1 MSQRNKF
8 IKRYDA
14 NDPCPVC
21 GTGSKGCDLAENGS
35 QFCRGEPAYPEAWK
49 RVGES
54 KVGGFKIYRPIDA
67 TPANPVPT
75 KPARAVNWS
84 AKAVHYHSMLNAQ
97 SRADI
102 AALLRVPV
110 ESLNLIPMFGT
121 SGGSLSGGP
130 ICIIPEVEASGIV
143 VGLME
148 RIPDRDPKSKM
159 ITGGNRGVTL
169 ASGWDATTDDPLL
182 LVEGGTGTLACA
194 AAGLSVLGRPGADG
208 GVDIL
213 IEMAKKLPPTRPIL
227 VVGDNDPRV
236 NNKGKWEWPGRDGMR
251 KTAAELAAALP
262 NPILQAI
269 VPNSWGDEKP
279 VKDSRDW
286 LTDVRHGDKPWADRG
301 RELLAL
307 LVAAAATALP
317 PDEPPAAAP
326 DNTPPA
332 AADTADKPSKWS
344 VDPDNP
350 HRLARAY
357 LASLSPPDT
366 ALRLRFWREEFHE
379 WRDGCYHTVR
389 DADIRARLGAWLE
402 REFRRVYA
410 LELKEWKEKADQG
423 GRMPKERPVKSGLV
437 NDVVHALQSLILLPA
452 DTAAPSWI
460 DGDGPPASDLVACR
474 NGLVHLTTGRL
485 IPPTAGF
492 FSFTCSPF
500 DYDPAAPAPEAWM
513 RFLAQVWP
521 DDRASIDCLQE
532 WFGYLL
538 TGDNSQQKMLF
549 LLGVSRGGKST
560 VANVLT
566 QLVGERNVFGTS
578 YGTLANDFGLWPLVD
593 KSIALMGD
601 GRTSGREELDRDA
614 IEKMLKITGGDPVGI
629 NRKGKP
635 FVSAVLRTRF
645 VCVSNELPR
654 LYDNSGAMVGRMI
667 LLHFARTFRGR
678 EDTGLLPRLLG
689 ELPGILLW
697 AIDGLKRLRQR
708 GRFVQPHS
716 GEEQLAVLR
725 DASAPVASFVRET
738 CRMGESYRVEKKK
751 LYGVWVEWCKA
762 NGRKEPG
769 SLEQF
774 SIKLF
779 SLGAGI
785 TAGRERLDGERQYV
799 YRGVRLLSYD
809 EEPEECDAR
818 TDFDAASPSVVPGC
832 PGGVPT
838 PAESQPRHQNA
849 SNSSVY
855 TPSVLPV
862 PGVPGGKVGTHEN
875 GAEVLEPLS
884 QSKPCV
890 SYGEL
895 THPPR
900 TPGTPGTAPD
910 DDLYFT
916 TELDLVAYPH
926 NAAADVLTVGS
937 TTHCRATP
945 STVITLIAMHDA
957 APPGPDRDRLA
968 AVLPRLCDYLAARYT
983 PAEIAAAEAQG
994 ARPLPDLR
1002 PIPT

>member
-1 MSQRNKF
+1 MP
-8 IKRYDA
+8 
-14 NDPCPVC
+14 NDPTATRHETPSDPPCPC
-21 GTGSKGCDLAENGS
+21 CEARKGCSTRESG
-35 QFCRGEPAYPEAWK
+35 QVFCRGT
-49 RVGES
+49 
-54 KVGGFKIYRPIDA
+54 GGVTPDGWIDLLHGQPDSQGFHHYRRTTARTRKPKA
-67 TPANPVPT
+67 AKSPT
-75 KPARAVNWS
+75 WS
-84 AKAVHYHSMLNAQ
+84 TRAVHYATKLTGQDRVDLAAQ
-97 SRADI
+97 LGVPAS
-102 AALLRVPV
+102 AL
-110 ESLNLIPMFGT
+110 SLIPLAG
-121 SGGSLSGGP
+121 LSGHTSAG
-130 ICIIPEVEASGIV
+130 IVATFPEVDADGVTVGIT
-143 VGLME
+143 E
-148 RIPDRDPKSKM
+148 RDPSREKKSQSM
-159 ITGGNRGVTL
+159 PGGERGLIL
-169 ASGWDATTDDPLL
+169 AVGWDGPPGPVLA
-182 LVEGGTGTLACA
+182 VEGATDVLACA
-194 AAGLSVLGRPGADG
+194 AAGLCVVGRPGAK
-208 GVDIL
+208 
-213 IEMAKKLPPTRPIL
+213 AKPELLAELVSRLPADRAVI
-227 VVGDNDPRV
+227 VVGENDRKA
-236 NNKGKWEWPGRDGMR
+236 NGDWPGREGAEA
-251 KTAAELAAALP
+251 TAARLAALVP
-262 NPILQAI
+262 NPVFWAM
-269 VPNSWGDEKP
+269 VPD
-279 VKDSRDW
+279 VAKDSREFLSNAAGDW
-286 LTDVRHGDKPWADRG
+286 AERG
-301 RELLAL
+301 RAL
-307 LVAAAATALP
+307 LSHLELVKVPAAKADLG
-317 PDEPPAAAP
+317 EAAAP

-366 ALRLRFWREEFHE
+366 ALRLRFWREDFHE
-379 WRDGCYHTVR
+379 WRDGYYHTVR

-423 GRMPKERPVKSGLV
+423 GRVPKERPVKTGLV
-437 NDVVHALQSLILLPA
+437 NDVVHALESLALLPS

-460 DGDGPPASDLVACR
+460 DGDGPPASELVACR

-500 DYDPAAPAPEAWM
+500 DYDPDAPTPSAWI
-513 RFLAQVWP
+513 RFLADVWP

-629 NRKGKP
+629 NRKGKQ
-635 FVSAVLRTRF
+635 FLSVVLRTRF

-678 EDTGLLPRLLG
+678 EDTGLLPRLLA

-708 GRFVQPHS
+708 GRFVQPRS
-716 GEEQLAVLR
+716 GEEQLSVLR
-725 DASAPVASFVRET
+725 DASAPVASFVREA

-799 YRGVRLLSYD
+799 YRGVRLLQYD
-809 EEPEECDAR
+809 EEPADCDNCEESDGMNPTA
-818 TDFDAASPSVVPGC
+818 VPGC

-838 PAESQPRHQNA
+838 PTESQPHHQNA
-849 SNSSVY
+849 SNSSVS

-862 PGVPGGKVGTHEN
+862 PGVLGGKVGTYEKDAVHDVCRDACLACE
-875 GAEVLEPLS
+875 
-884 QSKPCV
+884 
-890 SYGEL
+890 EL
-895 THPPR
+895 THPPG

-916 TELDLVAYPH
+916 TELDLVTYPH
-926 NAAADVLTVGS
+926 NTAAEVLTVGP
-937 TTHCRATP
+937 TTHYRATP

-968 AVLPRLCDYLAARYT
+968 AVLPRLCDYLAAHYS